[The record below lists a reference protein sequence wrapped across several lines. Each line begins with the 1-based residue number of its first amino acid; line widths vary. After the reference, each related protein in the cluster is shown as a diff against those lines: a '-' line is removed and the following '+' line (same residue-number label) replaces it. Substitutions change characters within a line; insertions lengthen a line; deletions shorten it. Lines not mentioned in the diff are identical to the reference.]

1 MESVSPTNRH
11 RRDDLNFCSLS
22 GCEQL
27 VRCPTHIAANRL
39 RDVPDSR
46 CPDVTADVPDIVDVV
61 VGTPVGTSY
70 HCFVSCG
77 LRVEQSVP
85 EYNAEVL
92 SF

>member
-27 VRCPTHIAANRL
+27 VLCPTHIAGNRL
-39 RDVPDSR
+39 DLVI
-46 CPDVTADVPDIVDVV
+46 ANVPDIVDVV